1 MREPDQ
7 RDLRRAAGTGQDP
20 ERAERDREDLRVHG
34 VVGDRP
40 RLRAEGVAGE
50 GEVRGEDQG
59 DEEDPPE
66 ILVEIERDRGSR
78 DREALQPEQHVR
90 QPVQHGATLTP

>member
-20 ERAERDREDLRVHG
+20 ERAERDRED
-34 VVGDRP
+34 
-40 RLRAEGVAGE
+40 
-50 GEVRGEDQG
+50 
-59 DEEDPPE
+59 PE

-78 DREALQPEQHVR
+78 DREALQPEQEVR
-90 QPVQHGATLTP
+90 QPVQHGATLAP